1 MIPLI
6 IWQGD
11 SIRCMKSACTARCS
25 LCMREHKE
33 ILKRFQKTPG
43 KIINDNSDIFAFCT
57 CKGSFH
63 RLSKR
68 ITTCMTLMTR
78 STQKKVKGS
87 TKKTKRTRRKKKP
100 AARTTPA
107 PLTPICRPCSPR
119 GSTSSS
125 SDETASPPQ
134 VTPVFLFD
142 TNVPGLPYRSPT
154 ANPTNLELAQL
165 RYYLANQPSV
175 EV

>member
-1 MIPLI
+1 MIQSGRKNYGDKWYGNGGYSRADSFAKHFANLCRECRNLNQVRAKMKKIMIPSI

-25 LCMREHKE
+25 LCMRERKE

-68 ITTCMTLMTR
+68 ITTCTTLMTQ
-78 STQKKVKGS
+78 STQKKVKES
-87 TKKTKRTRRKKKP
+87 TKKPKRTRRKRKP
-100 AARTTPA
+100 AARPLPA
-107 PLTPICRPCSPR
+107 PFTPIC
-119 GSTSSS
+119 
-125 SDETASPPQ
+125 
-134 VTPVFLFD
+134 
-142 TNVPGLPYRSPT
+142 
-154 ANPTNLELAQL
+154 
-165 RYYLANQPSV
+165 
-175 EV
+175 